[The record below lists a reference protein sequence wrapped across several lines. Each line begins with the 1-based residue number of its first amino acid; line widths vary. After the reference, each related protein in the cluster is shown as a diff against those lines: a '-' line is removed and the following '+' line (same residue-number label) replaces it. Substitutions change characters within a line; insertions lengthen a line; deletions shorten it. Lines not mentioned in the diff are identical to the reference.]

1 MGRLKDYYHDEIT
14 RDLEDERAYEMWLKE
29 QQQKEYEADWR
40 EVEKSDSNLDL
51 VRDLAVV
58 FTVALAV
65 YGVGVVVSAI
75 F

>member
-1 MGRLKDYYHDEIT
+1 MGKLKDYYHEEIT
-14 RDLEDERAYEMWLKE
+14 RDLEDERAYEMWLQE

-58 FTVALAV
+58 CVVALIV
-65 YGVGVVVSAI
+65 YGVGVIVMSV